1 MERLVQPW
9 VVRINVWAC
18 DYMGSIECEE
28 DKEEQEDHH
37 QDGAPARA
45 AAQQKGWTRTAA
57 QQKAQKTLGVRP
69 GGPGLRTLHYVLST
83 ACIVLRSANV
93 AIFLIYINALLVC
106 LFLLSA
112 LRIKH
117 SCMHIK
123 HSSTAYKTQLY
134 CV

>member
-1 MERLVQPW
+1 
-9 VVRINVWAC
+9 
-18 DYMGSIECEE
+18 MGSIECEE
-28 DKEEQEDHH
+28 DKEEQEAHH
-37 QDGAPARA
+37 QDGAPA
-45 AAQQKGWTRTAA
+45 RTAA